1 MRKME
6 KYIKELKDL
15 KELSEKLTS
24 LIKKAD
30 RNNSGT
36 VRFSKRKSGY
46 QYYIYHSDGRRTYVK
61 KSELDIIKNMAQ
73 QEYYR
78 DLKEAVTRQISALE
92 QFLADYNLEAINK
105 VYENRSHAKQILI
118 EPLIQPDAEFI
129 QQWYQQNPG
138 NQNPFPEK
146 GKYITDKGEY
156 VRSKSEKILADMFYK
171 HNVPYQYEP
180 ALKLKSGRTVYPDF
194 VLLNTKERKTY
205 YWEHL
210 GLAAEDD
217 YASKNLEKIN
227 MYEKNGVV
235 AGENLLISM
244 ETEFSSLDIK
254 QIEQKIKEKLV

>member
-1 MRKME
+1 MK
-6 KYIKELKDL
+6 KKDL
-15 KELSEKLTS
+15 
-24 LIKKAD
+24 D
-30 RNNSGT
+30 
-36 VRFSKRKSGY
+36 V
-46 QYYIYHSDGRRTYVK
+46 V
-61 KSELDIIKNMAQ
+61 KNMAQ
-73 QEYYR
+73 QEYYQ
-78 DLKEAVTRQISALE
+78 DLKTAVNKQINTLE
-92 QFLADYNLEAINK
+92 QFLSNYQEKAINE
-105 VYENRSHAKQILI
+105 VFNNRSHAKQILI

-180 ALKLKSGRTVYPDF
+180 AIKIKPGKTLYPDF
-194 VLLNTKERKTY
+194 VLLNVKERKTY

-210 GLAAEDD
+210 GLAAEED

-227 MYEKNGVV
+227 TYDKNGIVV
-235 AGENLLISM
+235 GENLLISM